1 MTNPFFKKRAYN
13 ITNLISS
20 RWAEGTKNN
29 YRRGWKR
36 WLQFCSNCH
45 ESKPSPADPFFIAV
59 CINEMVLDNCK
70 YGALTNLQSGI
81 RWGHV
86 SMGLDNPMENLFV
99 KTVLE
104 GAKRTV
110 GKPDKSNRKDP
121 INTNMAKQIVQKLSW
136 AESLMDRRIIIFA
149 LLGFSGFLRISEAM
163 VMQVKHIQFRK
174 NCMQIT
180 IPKSKNDQHREGK
193 TLLVAKTGSRFCP
206 VQNLKDYLRITQL
219 GNEGENFIICRLA
232 KTREGHRALG
242 RYHLSDTTIREQ
254 FMTKIA
260 PICQGIEEGNYGP
273 HSLRSGGATVAS
285 NAGVDE
291 RKIEK
296 HGRWNAPRSKFAYI
310 KDDEENRLTV
320 SRALDL

>member
-1 MTNPFFKKRAYN
+1 
-13 ITNLISS
+13 
-20 RWAEGTKNN
+20 
-29 YRRGWKR
+29 
-36 WLQFCSNCH
+36 
-45 ESKPSPADPFFIAV
+45 
-59 CINEMVLDNCK
+59 
-70 YGALTNLQSGI
+70 
-81 RWGHV
+81 
-86 SMGLDNPMENLFV
+86 MGLDNPMENLFV

-104 GAKRTV
+104 GAKRIV

-136 AESLMDRRIIIFA
+136 SESLMDRRIIIFV

-163 VMQVKHIQFRK
+163 AMQVKHIQFRK

-193 TLLVAKTGSRFCP
+193 TLLVAKTGSQFCP
-206 VQNLKDYLRITQL
+206 VKNLKDYLRISEL
-219 GNEGENFIICRLA
+219 GAEKENFIICRLA
-232 KTREGHRALG
+232 KTRKGHRALG
-242 RYHLSDTTIREQ
+242 RSHLSHTTIREQ
-254 FMTKIA
+254 FMAKIA
-260 PICQGIEEGNYGP
+260 PICQGIERGNYGP